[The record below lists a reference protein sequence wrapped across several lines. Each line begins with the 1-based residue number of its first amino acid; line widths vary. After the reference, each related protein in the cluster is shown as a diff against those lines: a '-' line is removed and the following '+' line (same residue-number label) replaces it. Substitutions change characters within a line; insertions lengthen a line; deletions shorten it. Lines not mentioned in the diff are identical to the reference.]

1 MPYDGYLLAFVRWD
15 LLPGKPKDCSLCAE
29 LQPGGVPL
37 HPHVGL
43 RQRPPAE
50 TRWSFRRLGQGQATP
65 LPSPARQ
72 GESSGASGS
81 PGNGFSAKPPPS
93 SASATAASWRPGSAW
108 GRPFRRLSVG
118 ASSAQGGR
126 AGCKTSARAH
136 PEFFHQF
143 QDEIPLGRTKRK
155 KPKGKNSLE
164 HLNCLEL
171 DNGIVRRPSES
182 SEPLTPEVQ
191 DEAQVPPPQR
201 KRKKKRVPP
210 ESETSFPEQNGDGVD
225 PEAAEE
231 TAIRKQRKR
240 VKKTRPAESSNELGV
255 EEEDIIEDE
264 QLKSSDHHPVFSVPT
279 GVSQP
284 ISKVFVEKNRRF
296 QAADRSDLIK
306 TTENIDVFMDMKA
319 SWTTKDVALSVH
331 RGFRVIGLFTHGF
344 LAGYAVWNIIVIYV
358 LAGNQLSTVSNLLQQ
373 YKTLAYPAQCLLYLL
388 LTISTVSA
396 FDRIDLAKTS
406 VAVRGFLTLDPA
418 AIASFMY
425 FAALV
430 LSLSQ
435 QMTSDR
441 INLYTPP
448 TENGSLWTSGAEEQ
462 ILQPWIVVNL
472 VIALLVGISWLFL
485 SYQPLLDHS
494 EELMFNTGV
503 EEYPPLDKEIKV
515 SS

>member
-1 MPYDGYLLAFVRWD
+1 M
-15 LLPGKPKDCSLCAE
+15 E
-29 LQPGGVPL
+29 E
-37 HPHVGL
+37 GL
-43 RQRPPAE
+43 RPCPP
-50 TRWSFRRLGQGQATP
+50 RV
-65 LPSPARQ
+65 LPPVP
-72 GESSGASGS
+72 SGS
-81 PGNGFSAKPPPS
+81 
-93 SASATAASWRPGSAW
+93 
-108 GRPFRRLSVG
+108 
-118 ASSAQGGR
+118 
-126 AGCKTSARAH
+126 
-136 PEFFHQF
+136 
-143 QDEIPLGRTKRK
+143 QDEIPLGRQKRK
-155 KPKGKNSLE
+155 KAKGKNSLE
-164 HLNCLEL
+164 HRNCLQL
-171 DNGIVRRPSES
+171 DNGIVHAAVRRTSES
-182 SEPLTPEVQ
+182 SEPLTPELQ
-191 DEAQVPPPQR
+191 DGPPQR
-201 KRKKKRVPP
+201 KRKKKRAPL
-210 ESETSFPEQNGDGVD
+210 ESETSFTEQNGNGMD
-225 PEAAEE
+225 PSPTEE
-231 TAIRKQRKR
+231 TVTRKQRKR

-264 QLKSSDHHPVFSVPT
+264 QMKVSEQHPVFSVPT

-296 QAADRSDLIK
+296 QAADRKDLIK

-358 LAGNQLSTVSNLLQQ
+358 LAGSQLSTVSNLLQQ
-373 YKTLAYPAQCLLYLL
+373 YKNLAYPAQCLFYLL

-396 FDRIDLAKTS
+396 FDRIDLAKAS

-448 TENGSLWTSGAEEQ
+448 SENGSLWTSGAEEQ

-485 SYQPLLDHS
+485 SYHPQLDHS
-494 EELMFNTGV
+494 EELMFNAEV
-503 EEYPPLDKEIKV
+503 EEYPPREKEAQV